1 MILKVASVPRV
12 NDQPPYSPPAYPP
25 GPGFDPT
32 QHAPYQ
38 GYPEQPPGPPAATG
52 TNGFAIASLVFGLL
66 GGILFALIFGIV
78 ALVQLRKRRQN
89 GRGLAIAGI
98 VLASVWILVI
108 AAGATAAIIA
118 GKNDTTAG
126 SSPGTVDDSSVSVLK
141 LKPGNCLNDL
151 KESGSIDNL
160 PVVPCATAHEGE
172 VYAVFDLA
180 DGPWPG
186 DAKVQ
191 AQAEKRCNTEFDEY
205 AKAPDDKLELFYLH
219 PLKSTWWRDR
229 GVTCIATDPAGAM
242 TGSLHD

>member
-12 NDQPPYSPPAYPP
+12 NDQPPHPPPAYQP
-25 GPGFDPT
+25 GPGFDPA
-32 QHAPYQ
+32 QYAPYQ

-66 GGILFALIFGIV
+66 GGILFALVFGIV

-98 VLASVWILVI
+98 VLASVWVLVI
-108 AAGATAAIIA
+108 AAGVTAAIIA
-118 GKNDTTAG
+118 DQNDTTAASPATADG
-126 SSPGTVDDSSVSVLK
+126 SMSVLK

-160 PVVPCATAHEGE
+160 PVVPCTTAHEGE

-191 AQAEKRCNTEFDEY
+191 AKAEERCNTEFDEY

-219 PLKSTWWRDR
+219 PLQSTWWRDR
-229 GVTCIATDPAGAM
+229 AVTCIATDPAGTM
-242 TGSLHD
+242 TGSLRD